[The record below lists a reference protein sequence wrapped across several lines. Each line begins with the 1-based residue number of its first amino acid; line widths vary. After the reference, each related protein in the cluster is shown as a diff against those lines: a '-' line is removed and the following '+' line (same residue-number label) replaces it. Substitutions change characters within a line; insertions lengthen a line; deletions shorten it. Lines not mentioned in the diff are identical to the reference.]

1 MKNKLLIIGSGGHC
15 LSCINIIERENKFK
29 IVGLV
34 DKIKTNKKIKYKI
47 IGNDSELEK
56 LKKKSKYAFI
66 ALGQIKSSKVRR
78 NIYKNLQK
86 LNFSIP
92 KIISKN
98 SVVSNDAKILDG
110 SIIMNMSHVNA
121 NVKIGKNCI
130 INSYCNIEHDVEIKD
145 FVHISTGVIIN
156 GGCKI
161 GSDTFIGSGAII
173 HNNINIGKNCIIGA
187 GKIISKNLKSG
198 SIIK

>member
-1 MKNKLLIIGSGGHC
+1 
-15 LSCINIIERENKFK
+15 
-29 IVGLV
+29 
-34 DKIKTNKKIKYKI
+34 
-47 IGNDSELEK
+47 
-56 LKKKSKYAFI
+56 
-66 ALGQIKSSKVRR
+66 
-78 NIYKNLQK
+78 
-86 LNFSIP
+86 
-92 KIISKN
+92 
-98 SVVSNDAKILDG
+98 
-110 SIIMNMSHVNA
+110 MNMSHVNA

-187 GKIISKNLKSG
+187 GKIFSKNLKSG